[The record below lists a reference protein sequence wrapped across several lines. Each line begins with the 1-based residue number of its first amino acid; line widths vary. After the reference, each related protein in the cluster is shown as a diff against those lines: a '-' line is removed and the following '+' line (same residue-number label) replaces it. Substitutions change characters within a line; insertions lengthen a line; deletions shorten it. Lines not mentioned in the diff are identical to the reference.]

1 MMTVYTRQKYLDKI
15 LPFVD
20 KPLIKVLTGQ
30 RRVGKSYLLLQI
42 IEYIKTHLND
52 YNIIHIDKESTEFDF
67 IKDYTDLDFYVKS
80 QSKGTKNYVFIDE
93 IQEIKDFQLSIRSLL
108 LQSGFDIYCTGSN
121 AYTLSGDLATTL
133 SGRFIEIR
141 VHSLSYLEYLDF
153 FGLKKTQ
160 ETLNRFLKYG
170 GMPFLIH
177 LPDNEKIIYDYLK
190 SIYTTIFFKDIVT
203 RYQIKNANFLTD
215 LTRFI
220 AENCGSI
227 FSASKIS
234 QYLKSQQ
241 IKTSTEMII
250 NYLSYLESAFFIHRV
265 KRTDIQGKKHFEIG
279 EKLYFDDLGLRHAVI
294 GYRTSDI
301 GKIIE
306 NAVYLHLIIQEW
318 EVTVGFSNTKEIDFV
333 ADKNGERIYIQV
345 AYMLQNQDTIDRE
358 FNNLLEISDNYRKMV
373 VTMDNLYSG
382 ASYKGI
388 EHKNLIDFL
397 TETL

>member
-1 MMTVYTRQKYLDKI
+1 MTVYTRQKYLDKI

-67 IKDYTDLDFYVKS
+67 IKYYTDLDFYVKS

-108 LQSGFDIYCTGSN
+108 LQSGYDIYCTGSN

-234 QYLKSQQ
+234 RYLKSQQ

>member
-42 IEYIKTHLND
+42 IEYIKTHHSD

-67 IKDYTDLDFYVKS
+67 IKNYTDLDFYVKS

-93 IQEIKDFQLSIRSLL
+93 IQEIKDFQLSIRSFL
-108 LQSGFDIYCTGSN
+108 LQSGYDIYCTGSN

-234 QYLKSQQ
+234 RYLKSQQ

>member
-1 MMTVYTRQKYLDKI
+1 MTVYTRQKYLDKI

-42 IEYIKTHLND
+42 IEYIKNHHSD

-67 IKDYTDLDFYVKS
+67 IKYYTDLDFYVKS

-108 LQSGFDIYCTGSN
+108 LQSGYDIYCTGSN

>member
-1 MMTVYTRQKYLDKI
+1 MTVYTRQKYLDKI

-67 IKDYTDLDFYVKS
+67 IKYYTDLDFYVKS

-108 LQSGFDIYCTGSN
+108 LQSGYDIYCTGSN